1 MKDAIDVLTAL
12 ARTVSAFAA
21 YAHGHPSRERALD
34 ALSEALARLQE
45 SVPRPRFT
53 FLDDEIVFE
62 ARPLRGMGEWP
73 WAERFSRVGVQR
85 VEFTGPIERDDLLQ
99 FVDDL
104 SGRLRR
110 GSALASEARVTRPTR
125 IRYGLVHVGE
135 GDGDREPSPR
145 AESVLGETVDLET
158 EGAVVRWL
166 EGELRDGGRLHLAEA
181 EGVVMSLLGAM
192 QGGSDALL
200 PLVRL
205 KECDQYTTT
214 HALNVAVLAMGLA
227 EEIGLERSRVRA
239 IGTAGLLH
247 DLGKVRIPRDV
258 LNKPGLLTDSERTLI
273 QSHTVEGARVIL
285 EHDADLDL
293 AAIVAYEH
301 HRRTDDGG
309 YPHFH
314 TPRRCHDASD
324 LVHVCDVYDA
334 LRTHRP
340 YREAWEHR
348 RVMDYIAEA
357 SGTEFD
363 PAMVM
368 AFSAM
373 MDRSVRLD
381 GTFGAEN
388 DPGSS

>member
-1 MKDAIDVLTAL
+1 MKEALDVLTTL
-12 ARTVSAFAA
+12 ARTVSSFAA
-21 YAHGHPSRERALD
+21 YTRGHPSRERALD
-34 ALSEALARLQE
+34 ALADALARLQE
-45 SVPRPRFT
+45 SVPRPTFT
-53 FLDDEIVFE
+53 FLDDEIVFQ
-62 ARPLRGMGEWP
+62 AQPLRGLGEWP

-85 VEFTGPIERDDLLQ
+85 VEFTGPIERDDLLH
-99 FVDDL
+99 FVDDV

-125 IRYGLVHVGE
+125 IRYGLVHVD
-135 GDGDREPSPR
+135 DGDDTPPPR
-145 AESVLGETVDLET
+145 VDLAPGDPVDLEA
-158 EGAVVRWL
+158 EGEAVRWL

-181 EGVVMSLLGAM
+181 EGVVKSLLEAM
-192 QGGSDALL
+192 QGGRDALL

-205 KECDQYTTT
+205 KEFDQYTTT
-214 HALNVAVLAMGLA
+214 HALNVSVLAMGLA
-227 EEIGLERSRVRA
+227 EEIGLESARVRA

-247 DLGKVRIPRDV
+247 DLGKVKIPKDV
-258 LNKPGLLTDSERTLI
+258 LNKPGVLTDSERALI

-314 TPRRCHDASD
+314 SPRRCHDASD

-348 RVMDYIAEA
+348 RVMDYIADA

-363 PAMVM
+363 PAMVR
-368 AFSAM
+368 AFTAM
-373 MDRSVRLD
+373 MDRAVRLD
-381 GTFGAEN
+381 GTFGAPAGAEVA
-388 DPGSS
+388 P